1 MSPSREALPLPLAL
15 VNLQSAVDWIEHW
28 WTDLDDGDRG
38 TWVGGLATAVAVI
51 VTLIIAF
58 VTRRQQRQQALDLQN
73 EKQEL
78 QKENKTLIGRSH
90 AEKFSCWVAGRL
102 NSPVTGLPIPSG
114 GLIVALINS

>member
-15 VNLQSAVDWIEHW
+15 VNFMQPVMDWIEHW

-58 VTRRQQRQQALDLQN
+58 VTRRQQRQQALDLQK

-78 QKENKTLIGRSH
+78 QKEKQDADRAITR
-90 AEKFSCWVAGRL
+90 
-102 NSPVTGLPIPSG
+102 
-114 GLIVALINS
+114 